1 MPPEEN
7 KTQKTPEVEIPTEVQ
22 PVESASQETE
32 TKKEIPTEVIP
43 EVEENLETIPET
55 ETPTEQEVPTQT
67 QTTEQEPITPTEPTF
82 TPQQPQTQP
91 KPTQQPQQPQP
102 QIQTKI
108 VYQIPPNFIQNLLI
122 KARAK
127 IQERKRKKLDKVMTL
142 FEAKP
147 QITNKNIQK
156 LLRISSATATRY
168 LDILE
173 SENRIKQVGN
183 TGKSVFYTKI

>member
-7 KTQKTPEVEIPTEVQ
+7 KTQKTPEVEISTENK
-22 PVESASQETE
+22 PVESVSQE
-32 TKKEIPTEVIP
+32 I
-43 EVEENLETIPET
+43 ETIPET
-55 ETPTEQEVPTQT
+55 ETPIEQEVPTQP
-67 QTTEQEPITPTEPTF
+67 QITEQEPIPSTEPTL
-82 TPQQPQTQP
+82 T
-91 KPTQQPQQPQP
+91 PQQPQP

-108 VYQIPPNFIQNLLI
+108 VYRTDPNIIQKLLI

-147 QITNKNIQK
+147 QITNKDIQK